1 MELVLRTMT
10 LKPGATTDLSDEL
23 ALIERC
29 RKNDA
34 EAFGKIVDAYQNRLF
49 GFVRRMVKDG
59 EDASDIAQETFVRA
73 FQGIHRFDGRSSI
86 RTWLFRIAYNLCI
99 DRARKAGRTPSET
112 SLDTSFEDDE
122 RIDVPDSRWDPQK
135 MILGDE
141 FRAVLERGIGTM
153 SEKLKSVL
161 MLHDQHDM
169 AYEEIAKILNV
180 PIGTVKSRLFLARAH
195 LQNAVRTYLQEE
207 ANVR

>member
-34 EAFGKIVDAYQNRLF
+34 EAFGKIVDADQNRLF

-86 RTWLFRIAYNLCI
+86 RTWLFRIADAHL
-99 DRARKAGRTPSET
+99 RE
-112 SLDTSFEDDE
+112 LF
-122 RIDVPDSRWDPQK
+122 
-135 MILGDE
+135 LG
-141 FRAVLERGIGTM
+141 
-153 SEKLKSVL
+153 
-161 MLHDQHDM
+161 
-169 AYEEIAKILNV
+169 
-180 PIGTVKSRLFLARAH
+180 RLFHDARI
-195 LQNAVRTYLQEE
+195 
-207 ANVR
+207 